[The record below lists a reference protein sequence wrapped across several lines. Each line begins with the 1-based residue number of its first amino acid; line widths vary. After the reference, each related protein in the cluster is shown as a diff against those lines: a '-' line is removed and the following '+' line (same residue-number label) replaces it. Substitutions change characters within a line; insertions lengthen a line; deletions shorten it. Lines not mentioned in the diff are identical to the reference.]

1 MMAAFQEFH
10 FLRPLWFLALL
21 PALLL
26 YAGLWLQYRRGQQWL
41 RYIAP
46 NLLPY
51 LLDRTQVQQ
60 RKWPLLGLLGLWILT
75 VIALAG
81 PVWQK
86 IPQPVERNTQALVIC
101 WDLSPSMLAEDV
113 KPSRLMRARLKLID
127 LLQTRREGQV
137 ALIAYSGEAY
147 TVTPLTDDRQT
158 LINLLPALSPTTLPS
173 VGSNPEMALTQ
184 ALQLLKDGGVH
195 RGDILFLTDEIEP
208 VAMEFMADELKST
221 PHQLTLWGVG
231 TEQGAP
237 IPLPEGGFAKNRQGE
252 MVVARLNEGALQ
264 NFAKRQGFYYLPM
277 LPTGSDIETLTQL
290 LSPQVQDTQRTDR
303 VFDQWFEHG
312 QYLCLLLL
320 PGIAWLFRRGLVFA
334 WLAVALLP
342 LSYSPHAKALDW
354 QDLWFTQDQ
363 QAQRQLQEGDSEAA
377 KRFSTSDRRGSALY
391 QQQEYGEAAAEF
403 AARQDAIAAYN
414 QGNALTRAGQY
425 EEAIKAFDKALQQQP
440 SFAQAADNRAIAEEL
455 AKLQKQQEEQQ
466 DTGEENSD
474 KQDGQQQ
481 ESEEQKGEQKQQGSD
496 KEKSE
501 GQEGDSSQQG
511 GEPQEMSEEEAEK
524 RMAQQREEQR
534 DKEQQ
539 DKEQQAKEKEQQAL
553 QKQNEE
559 NPYSQAKPLDA
570 ESQQAAEEDIEETD
584 EKPAGEVAGMEQPMT
599 EEQQMLEQWLR
610 KVPDDPSGLMRNK
623 FKYQHLQRRQSLRD
637 PSNYP
642 NNQAEQRW

>member
-1 MMAAFQEFH
+1 MTAALQEFH
-10 FLRPLWFLALL
+10 FLRPLWFLALI
-21 PALLL
+21 PVVLLCI
-26 YAGLWLQYRRGQQWL
+26 GLWLQQKRGQQWL
-41 RYIAP
+41 RFIAP

-51 LLDRTQVQQ
+51 LLDRAQIQQ
-60 RKWPLLGLLGLWILT
+60 RKWPLLGLFFLWLLAT
-75 VIALAG
+75 LALAG

-113 KPSRLMRARLKLID
+113 KPSRLTRARLKLID

-184 ALQLLKDGGVH
+184 ALQLLKDGGIR
-195 RGDILFLTDEIEP
+195 RGDILFLTDEIDP
-208 VAMEFMADELKST
+208 DAMDFMASELKPT

-264 NFAKRQGFYYLPM
+264 NFAKRQGYFYLPM

-290 LSPQVQDTQRTDR
+290 LSPQVQDTRRTDR

-320 PGIAWLFRRGLVFA
+320 PGLLWLFRRGLVFCWFA
-334 WLAVALLP
+334 LALLP
-342 LSYSPHAKALDW
+342 LGYSHEARALSWD
-354 QDLWFTQDQ
+354 DLWLNKDQ
-363 QAQRQLQEGDSEAA
+363 QAERDLAAGDESAA
-377 KRFSTSDRRGSALY
+377 TRFSTPLKRGAALY
-391 QQQEYGEAAAEF
+391 QQGDFESAAKEF
-403 AARQDAIAAYN
+403 AESQDAVAAYN
-414 QGNALTRAGQY
+414 QGTALTRAGRYQ
-425 EEAIKAFDKALQQQP
+425 EAIKAFDESLELRPDFPEAEQ
-440 SFAQAADNRAIAEEL
+440 NRAIAEQL
-455 AKLQKQQEEQQ
+455 AKLQQENQQ
-466 DTGEENSD
+466 DQQSPD
-474 KQDGQQQ
+474 QQKDDQQKDSQQQ
-481 ESEEQKGEQKQQGSD
+481 DSDQQKGDQKQQD
-496 KEKSE
+496 ANEEKST
-501 GQEGDSSQQG
+501 GQDGNSSESQDG
-511 GEPQEMSEEEAEK
+511 KPQEMSEEEAQK
-524 RMAQQREEQR
+524 RMAEQQN
-534 DKEQQ
+534 KEQQ
-539 DKEQQAKEKEQQAL
+539 EKEQQEQQGAQN
-553 QKQNEE
+553 QKEE
-559 NPYSQAKPLDA
+559 NPYSQIEGRPQVSENAA
-570 ESQQAAEEDIEETD
+570 ESDEEPTD
-584 EKPAGEVAGMEQPMT
+584 EIAAMEQQPMT

-623 FKYQHLQRRQSLRD
+623 FKYQYLQRRQSLRD
-637 PSNYP
+637 QGSYP